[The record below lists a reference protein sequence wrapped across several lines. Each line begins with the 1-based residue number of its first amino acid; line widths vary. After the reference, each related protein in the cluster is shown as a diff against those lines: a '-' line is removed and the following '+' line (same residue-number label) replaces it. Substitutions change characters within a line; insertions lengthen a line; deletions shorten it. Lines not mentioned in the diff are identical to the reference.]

1 MRLVFNDDDAAVWL
15 VAFAVGC
22 DAFDLFNGDVDDAAF
37 GGVHW
42 AQCDAA
48 MGAAAFFGHALGE
61 VFELVGLAF
70 AIIFDVED
78 DAAVVFDF
86 AVDDEAHEELDG
98 VEGFAVAA
106 DEDADVFAGDVEAN
120 GAGVFG
126 DAHNG
131 VIYMEGFEDR
141 PEEGE
146 ADFFGAGVFWQGLD
160 FCGCLGEGGFL
171 DAGGAEVFNDDL
183 GLFFLWGWG
192 TFGRG
197 WGDLCWFFFYCFFN
211 GRWLLFFF
219 WFFEED
225 VGHVFVDFDDGVF
238 AADAEDAA
246 AWFLDDGVAVL
257 TASIFQISAA
267 FLMASSTV
275 LAVIFIFSIMSISPC
290 KLLRGHFFF
299 GAW

>member
-22 DAFDLFNGDVDDAAF
+22 DAFDLFDGDVDDAAF

-42 AQCDAA
+42 AQCNAA

-106 DEDADVFAGDVEAN
+106 DEDADVFAGDVETD

-126 DAHNG
+126 DSTALH
-131 VIYMEGFEDR
+131 
-141 PEEGE
+141 P
-146 ADFFGAGVFWQGLD
+146 
-160 FCGCLGEGGFL
+160 
-171 DAGGAEVFNDDL
+171 
-183 GLFFLWGWG
+183 
-192 TFGRG
+192 
-197 WGDLCWFFFYCFFN
+197 
-211 GRWLLFFF
+211 
-219 WFFEED
+219 
-225 VGHVFVDFDDGVF
+225 
-238 AADAEDAA
+238 AA
-246 AWFLDDGVAVL
+246 
-257 TASIFQISAA
+257 
-267 FLMASSTV
+267 
-275 LAVIFIFSIMSISPC
+275 
-290 KLLRGHFFF
+290 
-299 GAW
+299 